1 METMQTEQHIQNF
14 LKDRICELL
23 ERPELS
29 DDLMLDTQLS
39 EVGMDSVMLVNLM
52 VHIEQHYQIF
62 YEDDELLEENFATIQ
77 VISDKIQE
85 KLGLGD

>member
-1 METMQTEQHIQNF
+1 METMQTEQHIQSF
-14 LKDRICELL
+14 LKGRICELL

-29 DDLMLDTQLS
+29 DELTINTQLS

-77 VISDKIQE
+77 IISEKIQE

>member
-1 METMQTEQHIQNF
+1 METIQTEQQIQSF

-23 ERPELS
+23 ERPGLS
-29 DDLMLDTQLS
+29 DELTIDTQLS

-62 YEDDELLEENFATIQ
+62 YEDDELLAENFATIQ
-77 VISDKIQE
+77 IITDKIQE